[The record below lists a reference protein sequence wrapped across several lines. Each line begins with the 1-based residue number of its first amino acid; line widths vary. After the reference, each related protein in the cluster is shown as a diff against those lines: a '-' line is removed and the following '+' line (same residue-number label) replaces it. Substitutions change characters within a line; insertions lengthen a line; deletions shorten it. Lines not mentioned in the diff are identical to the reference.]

1 MNTIYIYKRI
11 KKSKDKTSKTM
22 KTKKTKTKTKKSF
35 EIKYVN
41 LFEEEKQKKVEYL
54 RNYCLTHKKCFGGFY
69 KVVGN

>member
-1 MNTIYIYKRI
+1 
-11 KKSKDKTSKTM
+11 M

>member
-22 KTKKTKTKTKKSF
+22 KTKKSF